1 MDHRP
6 YEDWLLDDERLTPEQ
21 DRDLRIH
28 LRNCP
33 ECAGLARGNM
43 ALRSAPVTAPAEG
56 FALRFQ
62 VRLAA
67 ERKVQRRRSLIGLFL
82 MAVVGVG
89 GLVWLLFPYL
99 PYLTLPPAQLTSL
112 WISNLVYLGLTVRVL
127 GVLGNTLLNVLASF
141 VPSYV
146 WALSVALLG
155 GTGFLWTFS
164 FRRVGKYSH
173 SAA

>member
-28 LRNCP
+28 LRSCP
-33 ECAGLARGNM
+33 ECAALSRANM
-43 ALRSAPVTAPAEG
+43 ALRSAPVTSPAEG

-67 ERKVQRRRSLIGLFL
+67 ERKIQKRRSLIGLFL
-82 MAVVGVG
+82 MVVVGIG
-89 GLVWLLFPYL
+89 GLFWLLFPYL
-99 PYLTLPPAQLTSL
+99 PYLTLPPTQIASL
-112 WISNLVYLGLTVRVL
+112 WISNLVYLALTVRVL

-141 VPSYV
+141 VPTYV

-164 FRRVGKYSH
+164 IRRVGKYSQ

>member
-6 YEDWLLDDERLTPEQ
+6 YETWLLDDERLTPEQ

-33 ECAGLARGNM
+33 ECAALSRANM

-67 ERKVQRRRSLIGLFL
+67 ERKVQQRRSLIGLFL
-82 MAVVGVG
+82 MVVVGVG
-89 GLVWLLFPYL
+89 GLFWLLFPYL
-99 PYLTLPPAQLTSL
+99 PYLTLPPAQLASL
-112 WISNLVYLGLTVRVL
+112 WISNLIYLALTARAL
-127 GVLGNTLLNVLASF
+127 GALGNTLLNVLASF
-141 VPSYV
+141 VPTYV

-164 FRRVGKYSH
+164 FRRVGKFIQ

>member
-33 ECAGLARGNM
+33 ECAALARANLT
-43 ALRSAPVTAPAEG
+43 LRSAPVSPPAEG

-62 VRLAA
+62 TRLAV
-67 ERKVQRRRSLIGLFL
+67 ERKIQRRRSLIGLFL
-82 MAVVGVG
+82 MAVVGVV
-89 GLVWLLFPYL
+89 GLFWLLSPYL
-99 PYLTLPPAQLTSL
+99 PYLTLSPTQLVSL
-112 WISNLVYLGLTVRVL
+112 WISNLVYLALTARVM
-127 GVLGNTLLNVLASF
+127 GAIGNTLLNVLASF

>member
-33 ECAGLARGNM
+33 DCAALSRSNM

-62 VRLAA
+62 ARLAA

-89 GLVWLLFPYL
+89 GLSWLLFPYL
-99 PYLTLPPAQLTSL
+99 PYLTLPPAQLASL
-112 WISNLVYLGLTVRVL
+112 WLGNLVYLALAARVV
-127 GVLGNTLLNVLASF
+127 GVLGITLLNVLASF
-141 VPSYV
+141 IPTYV
-146 WALSVALLG
+146 WVLSVALLG
-155 GTGFLWTFS
+155 GLGFLWTFS
-164 FRRVGKYSH
+164 FRRVGKYSQ

>member
-6 YEDWLLDDERLTPEQ
+6 YEDWLLDDERLTSEQ

-33 ECAGLARGNM
+33 ECAALSRANI
-43 ALRSAPVTAPAEG
+43 ALRSAPVTSPPEG
-56 FALRFQ
+56 FVSRFQ

-82 MAVVGVG
+82 MMFVGVG
-89 GLVWLLFPYL
+89 GLFWLLSPYL
-99 PYLTLPPAQLTSL
+99 SYLTLPPTQLASL
-112 WISNLVYLGLTVRVL
+112 WISNLIYLALTARVL
-127 GVLGNTLLNVLASF
+127 GALGITLLNVLASF

-146 WALSVALLG
+146 WALSLVLLG

-164 FRRVGKYSH
+164 VRRVGKYSQ

>member
-6 YEDWLLDDERLTPEQ
+6 YEDWLLNDERLTPEQ

-28 LRNCP
+28 LRSCP
-33 ECAGLARGNM
+33 ECAALARANM
-43 ALRSAPVTAPAEG
+43 ALRSAPVTPPAEG

-67 ERKVQRRRSLIGLFL
+67 ERKVQRRRSMIGLFL

-89 GLVWLLFPYL
+89 SLFWVLFPYL
-99 PYLTLPPAQLTSL
+99 SYLTLPPAQMASL
-112 WISNLVYLGLTVRVL
+112 WISNLVYIALTLRVM

-141 VPSYV
+141 VPTYI
-146 WALSVALLG
+146 WALFIALLG

-164 FRRVGKYSH
+164 IRRIGKYSQ
-173 SAA
+173 SAG

>member
-6 YEDWLLDDERLTPEQ
+6 YEDWLLNDERLTPEQ

-28 LRNCP
+28 LRSCP
-33 ECAGLARGNM
+33 ECAALTRANM

-82 MAVVGVG
+82 MVVVGVG
-89 GLVWLLFPYL
+89 GLFWLLYPYL
-99 PYLTLPPAQLTSL
+99 PYLTLPPVQLASL
-112 WISNLVYLGLTVRVL
+112 WISNLVYIALTARAL

-141 VPSYV
+141 VPTYV

-164 FRRVGKYSH
+164 VRRVVKYSQ

>member
-6 YEDWLLDDERLTPEQ
+6 YEDWLLDDERLTSEQ

-28 LRNCP
+28 LRSCP
-33 ECAGLARGNM
+33 ECAALARANM
-43 ALRSAPVTAPAEG
+43 ALRSAPVTVPAEG

-67 ERKVQRRRSLIGLFL
+67 ERKIQRRRSLIGLFL
-82 MAVVGVG
+82 MVVVGVG
-89 GLVWLLFPYL
+89 GLFWLLSPYL
-99 PYLTLPPAQLTSL
+99 SYLTLPPEQLASL
-112 WISNLVYLGLTVRVL
+112 WISNLVYLALTARVL

-141 VPSYV
+141 VPTYV
-146 WALSVALLG
+146 WALSLALLG

-164 FRRVGKYSH
+164 VRRVGKYSQ

>member
-6 YEDWLLDDERLTPEQ
+6 YEDWLLNDERLTPEQ

-28 LRNCP
+28 LRSCP
-33 ECAGLARGNM
+33 ECAALARANM
-43 ALRSAPVTAPAEG
+43 ALRSAPVTPPAEG

-89 GLVWLLFPYL
+89 SLFWLLFPYL
-99 PYLTLPPAQLTSL
+99 PYLTLPPAQMASL
-112 WISNLVYLGLTVRVL
+112 WISNLVYLALTLRVL

-141 VPSYV
+141 VPTYV
-146 WALSVALLG
+146 WALFIALLG

-164 FRRVGKYSH
+164 FRRVGKYSQ
-173 SAA
+173 SAG

>member
-6 YEDWLLDDERLTPEQ
+6 YEDWLLNDERLTPEQ

-28 LRNCP
+28 LRSCP
-33 ECAGLARGNM
+33 ECAALARANM
-43 ALRSAPVTAPAEG
+43 ALRSAPVTPPAEG

-67 ERKVQRRRSLIGLFL
+67 ERKIQRRRSLIGLFL
-82 MAVVGVG
+82 MMVVGVG
-89 GLVWLLFPYL
+89 GLFWLLSPYL
-99 PYLTLPPAQLTSL
+99 PYLALPPTQLASL
-112 WISNLVYLGLTVRVL
+112 WISNLVYLALTARVL
-127 GVLGNTLLNVLASF
+127 GVLGNTLLSVLASF
-141 VPSYV
+141 VPTYV
-146 WALSVALLG
+146 WVLFMALLG

-164 FRRVGKYSH
+164 FRRVGKYLQ

>member
-6 YEDWLLDDERLTPEQ
+6 YEDWLLDDERLTPER
-21 DRDLRIH
+21 DPDLRIH

-33 ECAGLARGNM
+33 ECAALARGNM
-43 ALRSAPVTAPAEG
+43 ALRSASVTAPAEG

-62 VRLAA
+62 VRLVA
-67 ERKVQRRRSLIGLFL
+67 ERKVQKRRNLIGLFL

-89 GLVWLLFPYL
+89 GLLWLLSPYL
-99 PYLTLPPAQLTSL
+99 PYLTLPPTQLASL
-112 WISNLVYLGLTVRVL
+112 WISNLVYLALTVRVL
-127 GVLGNTLLNVLASF
+127 SVLGNTLLNVLASF
-141 VPSYV
+141 VPTYV
-146 WALSVALLG
+146 WALSLALLG

-164 FRRVGKYSH
+164 FRRVGKYSQ

>member
-6 YEDWLLDDERLTPEQ
+6 YEDWLLNDERLTPEQ

-28 LRNCP
+28 LRSCP
-33 ECAGLARGNM
+33 ECAALTRGNL

-82 MAVVGVG
+82 MGVVGVG
-89 GLVWLLFPYL
+89 GLVWLLSPYL
-99 PYLTLPPAQLTSL
+99 PYLMLPPTQLASL
-112 WISNLVYLGLTVRVL
+112 WISNLVYLALTARAL

-141 VPSYV
+141 VPTYV
-146 WALSVALLG
+146 WALSLALLG

-164 FRRVGKYSH
+164 VRRVVKYSQ

>member
-6 YEDWLLDDERLTPEQ
+6 YEDWLLEDERLTPEQ

-33 ECAGLARGNM
+33 ECSALARANM

-82 MAVVGVG
+82 MAVVVF
-89 GLVWLLFPYL
+89 VIYND
-99 PYLTLPPAQLTSL
+99 
-112 WISNLVYLGLTVRVL
+112 ISNLPPG
-127 GVLGNTLLNVLASF
+127 
-141 VPSYV
+141 
-146 WALSVALLG
+146 
-155 GTGFLWTFS
+155 
-164 FRRVGKYSH
+164 
-173 SAA
+173 